1 MIEPSSRFL
10 HGIEKDGVSP
20 EQRMLI
26 LQHEIGEAGYC
37 IMKAKRFPADE
48 AGYLAAAKLGIAD
61 AMVQIEMLCLDLGFD
76 PDEIKRLGLQHTYD
90 RFKDF
95 KAKGWK

>member
-1 MIEPSSRFL
+1 MIEPSSHFL

-26 LQHEIGEAGYC
+26 LQHQIGEAGYA
-37 IMKAKRFPADE
+37 IMKSRRFPDDE
-48 AGYLAAAKLGIAD
+48 AGYLAAAKLGVAD
-61 AMVQIEMLCLDLGFD
+61 AMVQIEMLCLDLGWN
-76 PDEIKRLGLQHTYD
+76 PDEIKKMGLQHTWE

-95 KAKGWK
+95 EAKGWK